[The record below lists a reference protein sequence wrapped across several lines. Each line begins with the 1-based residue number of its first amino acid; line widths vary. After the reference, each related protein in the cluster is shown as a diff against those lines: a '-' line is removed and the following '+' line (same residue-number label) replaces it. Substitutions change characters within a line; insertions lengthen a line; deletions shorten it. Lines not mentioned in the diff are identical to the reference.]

1 MSNTNSPRRPKSIFG
16 KTVTSSPSRTES
28 EHSSG
33 KIQATGTMREAFP
46 PSLPGSPILE
56 KTQPR
61 QLTGQP
67 SVQQLDAPRTNTISG
82 TSPKKDNSATDSLT
96 TAATVQLQKSKKTTT
111 KLGHSPHHHRN
122 SSPNTKFTGYCS
134 GSPTLKSDLKTHP
147 ERGMYNHIE
156 PFTFSSDR
164 TFGLRFFDFSQVVFN
179 KFYENHYLRAMKL
192 FPLGT
197 AF

>member
-147 ERGMYNHIE
+147 ERGMYNTE
-156 PFTFSSDR
+156 PFYSLF
-164 TFGLRFFDFSQVVFN
+164 LRVAHLVYDFLISL
-179 KFYENHYLRAMKL
+179 K
-192 FPLGT
+192 
-197 AF
+197 